1 MDELIALITEKVGL
15 PQDKAQMAV
24 ELVINHLKGKAPALS
39 GQLDSL
45 LAGGAGGLGSVASGL
60 SGLVGGDE

>member
-24 ELVINHLKGKAPALS
+24 DLVINHLKGKAPALS

-60 SGLVGGDE
+60 GGLVGGDE

>member
-15 PQDKAQMAV
+15 PQDKARMAV
-24 ELVINHLKGKAPALS
+24 DLVINHLKGKAPALS

-45 LAGGAGGLGSVASGL
+45 LAGGAGGLGNVASGL